1 MLPLREVIPPLT
13 ARALDGRT
21 VQTAGYKQK
30 RNLVLAFLHA
40 HCSRCEDFLRRLAA
54 RAAELAEQEA
64 AALVLYSELPAGSLS
79 QNLPPHLVLTT
90 DLTGRSPRV
99 YLGQEAFGPAGQQRL
114 GVFVTD
120 RYGELFAQW
129 VGSDEDALPG
139 TEDVVSWL
147 RRIEV
152 ACEECGAYHWLAEGR

>member
-1 MLPLREVIPPLT
+1 MLPLHEVIPPLT
-13 ARALDGRT
+13 TRALDGRT
-21 VQTAGYKQK
+21 VQAADYKQK

-40 HCSRCEDFLRRLAA
+40 HCSRCEEFLRRLAA
-54 RAAELAEQEA
+54 RAAEFAEQETA
-64 AALVLYSELPAGSLS
+64 VLVVHSELPPGPLS
-79 QNLPPHLVLTT
+79 QNLPPHLVLST
-90 DLTGRSPRV
+90 DLTGRSQRV

-147 RRIEV
+147 RQIEM
-152 ACEECGAYHWLAEGR
+152 ACEECGVYHWLAEGS